1 MTNHKLII
9 IDIIFLCIMFAQCNS
24 LTPPKYMMLI
34 LGTNLMGFIVGN
46 TISDDKTIE

>member
-1 MTNHKLII
+1 
-9 IDIIFLCIMFAQCNS
+9 MFAQCNS